1 MEKIAIREQTPRPH
15 AVTLPVRPLYVH
27 LPTYY
32 TNYKLKHVNS
42 PLAPCATQPALHA
55 VPLPAN
61 THLPTPPAARPS
73 TISATTP
80 NTVPA
85 HLQNVPK
92 IRRRKT
98 GRAVDRMGWRVRAGR
113 VRVWISSVVQQ
124 GRRWV

>member
-1 MEKIAIREQTPRPH
+1 MERIAIREQTPLPH
-15 AVTLPVRPLYVH
+15 AVTLPVRPHYSILYPII
-27 LPTYY
+27 LIIYY
-32 TNYKLKHVNS
+32 KHVNS
-42 PLAPCATQPALHA
+42 PLAPCATLRARHA
-55 VPLPAN
+55 VHLPAN
-61 THLPTPPAARPS
+61 TPLPTPPAARRW

-85 HLQNVPK
+85 PRRNAQK

-124 GRRWV
+124 G